1 MKVKVSDINDKDLK
15 KLFDFNM
22 RAAKSIFRAR
32 PFVTKLWFKMN
43 TKLSHKFIDDNWG
56 EITNLDN

>member
-1 MKVKVSDINDKDLK
+1 MKVKVSNVGFEDLK

-32 PFVTKLWFKMN
+32 PFVTKLWFKIN
-43 TKLSHKFIDDNWG
+43 TKFSHKFIDDNWK
-56 EITNLDN
+56 EITKL